1 MAEVNRRSIDIELV
15 NRVDGIEAFPAA
27 QIAAL
32 EALVSDIAAR
42 YGLPPEA
49 LVTHAALDN
58 RMQPDCGGLPL
69 RRNLDPGQLFPLED
83 VRAAITAR

>member
-49 LVTHAALDN
+49 LDD